1 MVECAIR
8 EAAEE
13 TGLQLRN
20 TPGSPACSLAQ
31 PEPFTAADVIVR
43 DSTGRIQYHYAI
55 VEVLSQKI
63 SKWKTSRACI
73 LTATAL
79 LVLQVA
85 ATPEDPRQTPRAAAD
100 ADDIQMDSSSRA

>member
-43 DSTGRIQYHYAI
+43 DSAGRIQYHYAI
-55 VEVLSQKI
+55 VEVLSQKT
-63 SKWKTSRACI
+63 SKRKIAEP
-73 LTATAL
+73 AF
-79 LVLQVA
+79 
-85 ATPEDPRQTPRAAAD
+85 
-100 ADDIQMDSSSRA
+100 